1 MVTGAE
7 FARRITMSAR
17 LSQLVTAAVL
27 VDGFLAGASVDRTF
41 VQLPAFRKT
50 GVRQWAAFSRN
61 ADLGHRAFLWYP
73 SLAISGTALSI
84 AAALKGRRE
93 QVPPVSAGWLNAAA
107 ILAAAGLL
115 TTIGAAPN
123 MLRLRNAGDEY
134 PVLKRS
140 FEGFEYWQNIRGTL
154 QALAFV
160 ANVLSMRSLRR
171 RRPVD

>member
-7 FARRITMSAR
+7 VARRVTMSAR

-115 TTIGAAPN
+115 TTIGAAPK
-123 MLRLRNAGDEY
+123 RLRNASDDY